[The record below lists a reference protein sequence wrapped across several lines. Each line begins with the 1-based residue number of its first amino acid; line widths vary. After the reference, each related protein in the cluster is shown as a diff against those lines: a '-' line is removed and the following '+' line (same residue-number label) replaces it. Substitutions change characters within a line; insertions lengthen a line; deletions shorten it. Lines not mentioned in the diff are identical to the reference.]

1 MDKTEYMLAQ
11 VEAWRESGLT
21 QRSYCDQAGIKPAT
35 FSYWVRKSKN
45 QQEDLIGFI
54 EIKRSSAISEN
65 KYEVIYPNGVAV
77 RLETNNLKELSA
89 LINLY

>member
-1 MDKTEYMLAQ
+1 MDKKEYMLAQ

-21 QRSYCDQAGIKPAT
+21 QRAYCHQAGIKPAT

-45 QQEDLIGFI
+45 QQEDLGGFVEI
-54 EIKRSSAISEN
+54 ERSMASLGN
-65 KYEVIYPNGVAV
+65 NYEITYPNGVSV
-77 RLETNNLKELSA
+77 QLETNNLKELSA

>member
-1 MDKTEYMLAQ
+1 MLAQ

-21 QRSYCDQAGIKPAT
+21 QRSYFHQAGINPVT

-45 QQEDLIGFI
+45 QQEDLGGFI
-54 EIKRSSAISEN
+54 EIKRSTAILEN
-65 KYEVIYPNGVAV
+65 KYEVIYPNGVSV

-89 LINLY
+89 LVNLWGE